1 MPAPSDYIDVAQRI
15 ADFREKHP
23 EGSLRPLDP
32 AKPYTIETIGDQ
44 TYIVVVAVAYRSPED
59 TIPGVGMA
67 YELFPGKTN
76 FTRGSELQNAETSA
90 WGRAIVASLAGDT
103 KKGIA
108 SAEEVRNRQ
117 AESNLPVSPPPTQGD
132 ETVFITLLDQ
142 VKQAMSTKE
151 LEAASVKVKENVKR
165 LSVQQTRALQQAWK
179 EANTILVVERL
190 DGRIQALAQKGDA
203 TRGDYGE
210 VLADIESSK
219 LSAEIQQDLVSQLD
233 EAFSG
238 ASKVLEPML

>member
-1 MPAPSDYIDVAQRI
+1 MPAPADYIDVAQRI

-32 AKPYTIETIGDQ
+32 AKPYTIEIIGDQ

-117 AESNLPVSPPPTQGD
+117 AESNLPVSAPPTQGD
-132 ETVFITLLDQ
+132 STLFTALLDQ

-151 LEAASVKVKENVKR
+151 LEVASVKVKENVKR
-165 LSVQQTRALQQAWK
+165 LSAQQTRALQQAWK

-190 DGRIQALAQKGDA
+190 DGRIQALAQKSDA
-203 TRGDYGE
+203 TKGDYGE

-219 LSAEIQQDLVSQLD
+219 LSAEVQQDLVSQLD
-233 EAFSG
+233 GAFSSD
-238 ASKVLEPML
+238 SKVLEPML